1 MRRFAAIVGERLQET
16 RLQLIDVY
24 GHAPVSP

>member
-1 MRRFAAIVGERLQET
+1 MRRFAGSLVDRLHAT

-24 GHAPVSP
+24 GNARIA